1 MLKLYLGKAHV
12 ICWIVIGSLV
22 QAQEFSTTVV
32 KEGEDAIIECG
43 LQTKV
48 EEGYLRWETMTNG
61 SPVDLAYDIRDGKS
75 NCNDGIINCTLY
87 ANGSIQLESV
97 SKEDGAR
104 YYRCLRGDDNGYDYY
119 SDHRLSVLSK
129 ESPSISQSPTSAIAF
144 KASRKGIVHSYGE
157 QVCEDDVDGNLPVVC
172 YPPSGIIVDRE
183 YETIQCNCTDSD
195 GLMDSVTFPVTKQM
209 SSSPSIETPHRESVS
224 SYNIGKKGV
233 LHGYNAPVCEDDVD
247 GNLPVVCYPPSGV
260 IVERG
265 YETIQCNCTDSD
277 GLMDN
282 VTFPVSRQMSSPPIE
297 TPHRESVS
305 SYDMGKKG
313 VLHGY
318 NAPVC
323 EDDVDGNLPVVCY
336 PPSGIIVDRE
346 YETIQCN
353 CTDSDGLMDSVTF
366 PVTSVTHWVHPGW
379 KKAFISILVI
389 SIPIILVLILICC
402 YLYLKRKKSKAYH
415 TAAKPEEMTLI
426 GTKDKQISDL
436 EEKIATLEA
445 TLNNRQTEL
454 TQRNEEVSSLTV
466 QLEQKEKQETEMKNK
481 LEEQNQKINTI
492 QTELTERE
500 REVSNLKEQLEQK
513 ETQETEMK
521 NKLEEQNQKINTI
534 QTELTERER
543 EVSNLK
549 EQLEQKD
556 TQETEM
562 KNKLAE
568 QNEKINTIQTEL
580 TEREREVSN
589 LKEQLE
595 QKDTQETEMKN
606 KLEEQNENINNS
618 QTELTARDEELSNLK
633 EQLEQKKTQE
643 TEMKNKLEEQNEKIS
658 KIEKELAVKEADN
671 NGLEKRLE
679 DRQQQIS
686 SLEKI
691 LADDRAFLQQQQD
704 TASKQDGKKYQ
715 EDDNNSEFDKNSSPS
730 EKETKEEGTPRKG
743 KKRDPERRTTLKG
756 LPQMSPE
763 DTPSKNSQSDQDVGQ
778 DSNKSYTTEDKKD
791 LDKDETDFSKSKGC
805 SDDTGPNVSRAFKEY
820 LIDDDSECKGF
831 NLAFMCDGTDMRI
844 ELRINEGIDG
854 SICQFEFKNGEI
866 IPSYRGKPEK
876 AIGFKQGTQYDLNLG
891 NHKRVLSL
899 FQRNSAQGNE
909 CVKKFEQYDFVLIR
923 LLCIYTSDTSSVSI
937 LSHLGLTELPTPV
950 DDLN

>member
-606 KLEEQNENINNS
+606 KLEEQNE
-618 QTELTARDEELSNLK
+618 
-633 EQLEQKKTQE
+633 
-643 TEMKNKLEEQNEKIS
+643 KI
-658 KIEKELAVKEADN
+658 
-671 NGLEKRLE
+671 
-679 DRQQQIS
+679 
-686 SLEKI
+686 
-691 LADDRAFLQQQQD
+691 QQQQD

>member
-481 LEEQNQKINTI
+481 LEEQN
-492 QTELTERE
+492 
-500 REVSNLKEQLEQK
+500 
-513 ETQETEMK
+513 
-521 NKLEEQNQKINTI
+521 
-534 QTELTERER
+534 
-543 EVSNLK
+543 
-549 EQLEQKD
+549 
-556 TQETEM
+556 
-562 KNKLAE
+562 
-568 QNEKINTIQTEL
+568 
-580 TEREREVSN
+580 
-589 LKEQLE
+589 
-595 QKDTQETEMKN
+595 
-606 KLEEQNENINNS
+606 
-618 QTELTARDEELSNLK
+618 
-633 EQLEQKKTQE
+633 
-643 TEMKNKLEEQNEKIS
+643 EKIS

-691 LADDRAFLQQQQD
+691 LADDRAFRTPKSVATPPLLPVYPVVPPWDLSTGRDHFQQQQD